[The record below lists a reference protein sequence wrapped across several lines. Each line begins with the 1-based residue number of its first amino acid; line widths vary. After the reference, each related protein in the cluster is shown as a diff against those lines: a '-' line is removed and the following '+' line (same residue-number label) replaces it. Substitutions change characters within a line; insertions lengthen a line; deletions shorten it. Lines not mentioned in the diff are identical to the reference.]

1 MIELNVYKNTDTT
14 SAQYGKAYARVDYK
28 EQFDVN
34 KLAKH
39 MAEHNTPFS
48 EGTIRGILTDMVK
61 CIRELTLNG
70 NTVKIE
76 NLAIFKASVKSN
88 ACSRYGVMRA
98 TIGAKTVRVGGQPIE
113 TGNAVKSLKLLAQA
127 TGEYSAAELN
137 KDATLGWTKK
147 AKDAIDADKAAMA
160 QASGGNGNG

>member
-1 MIELNVYKNTDTT
+1 MIELNVYKNTDST

-98 TIGAKTVRVGGQPIE
+98 TIGAKTVRVGGQTVE

-127 TGEYSAAELN
+127 TGEYTAGELN
-137 KDATLGWTKK
+137 KDAVLGWTKK
-147 AKDAIDADKAAMA
+147 AQDAINADKAAMA
-160 QASGGNGNG
+160 QATGGQG

>member
-1 MIELNVYKNTDTT
+1 MLELNVYKNTDST

-28 EQFDVN
+28 EMFDVS

-39 MAEHNTPFS
+39 MSEHNTPFS

-76 NLAIFKASVKSN
+76 NLAIFKASVQSN
-88 ACSRYGVMRA
+88 PCSRYGVMRA
-98 TIGAKTVRVGGQPIE
+98 TIGSKTVRVNGETVE

-127 TGEYSAAELN
+127 TGEYMRDELN
-137 KDATLGWTKK
+137 KDAVLGWTKK
-147 AKDAIDADKAAMA
+147 AQDAINADKAVMNAA
-160 QASGGNGNG
+160 ANGNG

>member
-1 MIELNVYKNTDTT
+1 MIELNVYKNTDST

-28 EQFDVN
+28 EMFDVS

-39 MAEHNTPFS
+39 MSEHNTPFS

-76 NLAIFKASVKSN
+76 NLAIFKASVQSN
-88 ACSRYGVMRA
+88 PCSRYGVMRA
-98 TIGAKTVRVGGQPIE
+98 SIGSKTVRVNGETVE

-127 TGEYSAAELN
+127 TGEYMRDELN
-137 KDATLGWTKK
+137 KDAVLGWTKK
-147 AKDAIDADKAAMA
+147 AQDAINADKAAMNQPA
-160 QASGGNGNG
+160 NP

>member
-1 MIELNVYKNTDTT
+1 MIELNVYKNTDST

-76 NLAIFKASVKSN
+76 NLAIFKAS

-98 TIGAKTVRVGGQPIE
+98 TIGGKTVRVGGQTVE

-147 AKDAIDADKAAMA
+147 AQDAINADKAAMQAA
-160 QASGGNGNG
+160 QGGGNGNG

>member
-28 EQFDVN
+28 EMYTLE
-34 KLAKH
+34 KLAIH
-39 MAEHNTPFS
+39 MSEHNSPYS
-48 EGTIRGILTDMVK
+48 VGLILGILTDMVK

-98 TIGAKTVRVGGQPIE
+98 SIGEPTTKVGNVTTE
-113 TGNAVKSLKLLAQA
+113 TGNAVKSMKLLAQA
-127 TGEYSAAELN
+127 TGEYVKAELN
-137 KDATLGWTKK
+137 KDAVLGWTKL
-147 AKDAIDADKAAMA
+147 AQERIDADKALMN
-160 QASGGNGNG
+160 QPNP

>member
-1 MIELNVYKNTDTT
+1 MLELNVYKNTDST

-28 EQFDVN
+28 EMFDVS

-39 MAEHNTPFS
+39 MSEHNTPFS

-76 NLAIFKASVKSN
+76 NLAIFKASVQSN
-88 ACSRYGVMRA
+88 PCSRYGVMRA
-98 TIGAKTVRVGGQPIE
+98 SIGSKTVRVNGETVE

-127 TGEYSAAELN
+127 TGEYMRDELN
-137 KDATLGWTKK
+137 KDAVLGWTKK
-147 AKDAIDADKAAMA
+147 AQEQINADKAVMA
-160 QASGGNGNG
+160 SANNG

>member
-1 MIELNVYKNTDTT
+1 MVELNVYKNTNTT

-28 EQFDVN
+28 EQFDVS

-39 MAEHNTPFS
+39 MSEHNTPFS

-76 NLAIFKASVKSN
+76 NLAIFKASVTAN
-88 ACSRYGVMRA
+88 PCSRYGVMRA
-98 TIGAKTVRVGGQPIE
+98 TIGSKSVKVGGQTVE
-113 TGNAVKSLKLLAQA
+113 TGNAVKSMKLLAVA
-127 TGEYSAAELN
+127 TGDYTASELN
-137 KDATLGWTKK
+137 KDASLGWTKK
-147 AKDAIDADKAAMA
+147 AKELIDADKAAMA
-160 QASGGNGNG
+160 QAQGGNG

>member
-14 SAQYGKAYARVDYK
+14 SAQYGKAYCRVDYK
-28 EQFDVN
+28 QTFDVPM
-34 KLAKH
+34 LAKH

-61 CIRELTLNG
+61 CIRHLTLDG
-70 NTVKIE
+70 NAVKIE
-76 NLAIFKASVKSN
+76 NLALFKASVKSN

-98 TIGAKTVRVGGQPIE
+98 TIGNKTVRVGGQPIE
-113 TGNAVKSLKLLAQA
+113 TGNAVKSMKLLAVA

-147 AKDAIDADKAAMA
+147 LRLR
-160 QASGGNGNG
+160 

>member
-1 MIELNVYKNTDTT
+1 MIELNVYKNTDST

-28 EQFDVN
+28 EMFDVS

-39 MAEHNTPFS
+39 MSEHNTPFS

-76 NLAIFKASVKSN
+76 NLAIFKASVQSN
-88 ACSRYGVMRA
+88 PCSRYGVMRA
-98 TIGAKTVRVGGQPIE
+98 TIGNKTARVNGQNVE
-113 TGNAVKSLKLLAQA
+113 TGNAVKNVKLLAQA
-127 TGEYSAAELN
+127 TGEYTMAELN
-137 KDATLGWTKK
+137 KDAALGWTKK
-147 AKDAIDADKAAMA
+147 AQDAINADKAVMA
-160 QASGGNGNG
+160 AAAGGNG